1 MPGALVLSGGGLA
14 GIAWEVG
21 VLAGIAEQS
30 AAVFAT
36 LTRPETTYL
45 GTSAGSAVA
54 SQLAGGTPIE
64 QLYAQ
69 QVAEETAEL
78 GAEIDVVAFGEQMT
92 KLMEGVASP
101 QEARR
106 RVGAF
111 ARAADTGSASARRA
125 VIEARLTVREWPD
138 RRLLITAVDTDT
150 GELRIFDRDSGVDLV
165 DAVSASCAVPGIW
178 PTVEIDG
185 RHYTDGGVRSTSNV
199 DLIAGSDPVLVL
211 TPAPEIGP
219 LGPTIA
225 PEQID
230 AIGIGA
236 RTLVF
241 ADEAALTAFG
251 SNPLDPGVRPEAA
264 RAGRAQGRRLAP
276 ELLAIWAS

>member
-21 VLAGIAEQS
+21 VLAGIAEES

-36 LTRPETTYL
+36 LTRPETVYL

-64 QLYAQ
+64 DLYAQ

-78 GAEIDVVAFGEQMT
+78 GAEIDAVAFGDQMT
-92 KLMEGVASP
+92 KLLEGVTSP
-101 QEARR
+101 EEARR

-111 ARAADTGSASARRA
+111 ALAADTGSASARRA
-125 VIEARLTVREWPD
+125 VIEARLTVRSWPD
-138 RRLLITAVDTDT
+138 RRLLITAVDAES
-150 GELRIFDRDSGVDLV
+150 GELRVFDRDSGVDLV
-165 DAVSASCAVPGIW
+165 DAVSASCAVPGVW

-185 RHYTDGGVRSTSNV
+185 RHYTDGGVRSISNV

-211 TPAPEIGP
+211 TPSPEVGP

-225 PEQID
+225 AEEID
-230 AIGIGA
+230 AIGVGA
-236 RTLVF
+236 RMLVF
-241 ADEAALTAFG
+241 ADEASLTSFG
-251 SNPLDPGVRPEAA
+251 SNPLDPAVRPAAA
-264 RAGRAQGRRLAP
+264 RAGRAQGRQLAP
-276 ELLAIWAS
+276 QLLAMWAS